1 MQDAGTCN
9 TGLRWH
15 FHVAASAA
23 NLQQNFFS
31 RLNNHCGPPAARQT
45 RARPLARRRAF
56 DAQAA
61 TSEWQFCGFQNE
73 LARRRSNLPNF
84 KIVARGITMN

>member
-31 RLNNHCGPPAARQT
+31 RLKSHYGRT
-45 RARPLARRRAF
+45 RGACLERPHLRSASPTTRRLQHQNGNFVIIRTRLMQGRSSLA
-56 DAQAA
+56 
-61 TSEWQFCGFQNE
+61 NV
-73 LARRRSNLPNF
+73 